1 MACDQAARNLA
12 DYHMR
17 VGLFRLPHEEERGQ
31 VVTFAVVA
39 IAFIL
44 CQAPCKGC
52 KSTILGMPV
61 AVRKT
66 QDLPSARSPARVH
79 DAHEMNH

>member
-1 MACDQAARNLA
+1 MACDQVARNLA
-12 DYHMR
+12 DYHTR
-17 VGLFRLPHEEERGQ
+17 VGLFGLPHEEERGQ

-44 CQAPCKGC
+44 RQAPCKV
-52 KSTILGMPV
+52 LGMPV

-66 QDLPSARSPARVH
+66 QDLPSARLPARVH
-79 DAHEMNH
+79 DAREMNH